1 MVEIRFAREED
12 FPRLAELERLCFSTP
27 WSELS
32 FADFARHGGMILTA
46 VENGGISGYVTLLFA
61 ADEGEIAN
69 LATDPGARR
78 KGIASRLL
86 TAAEE
91 QAVSRGGK
99 ALFLEVRAS
108 NQKAISLY
116 EKNGYQ
122 AVGRRKNFYQFPT
135 EDALLYRKDLV

>member
-1 MVEIRFAREED
+1 MAEIRFAREED

-32 FADFARHGGMILTA
+32 FADFARHGGLILTA
-46 VENGGISGYVTLLFA
+46 GENGGISGYITVLFA

-78 KGIASRLL
+78 RGIASRLL
-86 TAAEE
+86 AAAEE
-91 QAVSRGGK
+91 QAASRGVK
-99 ALFLEVRAS
+99 TLFLEVRVS
-108 NQKAISLY
+108 NEGAIALY
-116 EKNGYQ
+116 EKAAYG

-135 EDALLYRKDLV
+135 EDALLYRKDLL